1 MGHPSDGSAV
11 QDDDLRMLLL
21 PSLISGARSME
32 QVSAFTP
39 QLNYLSESELEK
51 NEKDNIKALE
61 KERKRVEKRQ
71 AEIVKLQVCV
81 NAKER
86 DAHFNSGCIGSDGGG
101 SGFGFTCSS

>member
-1 MGHPSDGSAV
+1 MRKRRVELEVKVKELEGRV
-11 QDDDLRMLLL
+11 KQ
-21 PSLISGARSME
+21 
-32 QVSAFTP
+32 
-39 QLNYLSESELEK
+39 LEK